1 VGFAG
6 LFVGAADAA
15 NKPQA
20 QDNSAAAAIRSEHQE
35 PINVTGKETI
45 YESGTD
51 TFTVRGDAVMT
62 QGPSVLRAD
71 EIKVD
76 RKQRIADAIG
86 HVHLID
92 PELELWASEAKI
104 NVVDETME
112 LTDAKIIAKKN
123 TYHVE
128 GRKIIKHNGQNYT
141 IQNGFFTT
149 CGCSTTPEWSITAD
163 QMDVDV
169 GKSGTAKGASF
180 DVLGVPIVKLPF
192 AEFPANSDRHTGFLS
207 GRYGQSGLRGFQIF
221 QPFYLDISKSSDATV
236 ALDVETSQRVGGMAE
251 YRLTNGK
258 DDYFWSDGS
267 FYNESI
273 RSESNRAGDIIDNQ
287 IADAHIPIDR
297 FSLIAMTRQHLTDNL
312 MVYGDAISVSD
323 SLFLRE
329 MNVWTL
335 SRGFGG
341 NFGSLRNAASHFG
354 ILDEL
359 ENGFVRLQGTW
370 NQDLIQDQS
379 FALQR
384 LPDFLFSGR
393 KELLGQFAFLDYDA
407 EAVNFYRDQG
417 VAGGRLNTNPRI
429 TVPWRWGDY
438 LYGYATGGSY
448 AMLYDTHGPSIQ
460 VIPVGTN
467 GLTYNNQLE
476 LGPPGKQNFQVQAVP
491 YFQTGVSSLLER
503 VFDVNIG
510 SIEKLK
516 HTIEPFVN
524 YAYVPRVTQSPLP
537 LFDQYDRINSRSLVT
552 YGVTTRLFAKMLPP
566 PPQEEENPPGQS
578 TSVFDE
584 ATGNEQQPPDGQA
597 LVGPYNAESQ
607 PSEALAPAGATT
619 YSRGSE
625 VQELA
630 QLTVMQ
636 AYDTSHQ
643 ISLQGGRVSD
653 IESILQVFPT
663 SVLSAGSQV
672 DYNPRSHA
680 GITYATTYLSLQP
693 PWSESQSKSKLYM
706 GRMLQGSFVQLGYS
720 YVNPSN
726 TAEQST
732 SKNSSQFATMRA
744 YTDLFDTAGIYFA
757 PSYDLA
763 AGKLLSAEYGA
774 RIKSPC
780 DCWAADF
787 GLVQSYNPN
796 EVQVQFQLTL
806 GGLGSVGRSPFGR
819 NPFQTMGLVGQPTGV
834 LPRY

>member
-1 VGFAG
+1 VAFAG
-6 LFVGAADAA
+6 LLIGAADAA
-15 NKPQA
+15 GKPQRP
-20 QDNSAAAAIRSEHQE
+20 QDSAAAAMHAERQE
-35 PINVTGKETI
+35 PINVTGRETI

-51 TFTVRGDAVMT
+51 TFIVRGDAVMT
-62 QGPSVLRAD
+62 QGPSVLKAD
-71 EIKVD
+71 EIRVD
-76 RKQRIADAIG
+76 RKQRLADAIG
-86 HVHLID
+86 NVHLID

-104 NVVDETME
+104 NVVDETMD
-112 LTDAKIIAKKN
+112 LTDAKIIAKQN
-123 TYHVE
+123 SYHVE

-149 CGCSTTPEWSITAD
+149 CGCSSTPEWSITAD
-163 QMDVDV
+163 QMDVEV

-180 DVLGVPIVKLPF
+180 DVLGVPIAKLPF
-192 AEFPANSDRHTGFLS
+192 AEFPANSDRHSGFLS

-221 QPFYLDISKSSDATV
+221 QPFYLAINKSSDATV
-236 ALDVETSQRVGGMAE
+236 ALDVETSQRIGGMAE

-258 DDYFWSDGS
+258 DDYFWSDSS
-267 FYNESI
+267 FYNETI

-287 IADAHIPIDR
+287 IADAHIPINR
-297 FSLIAMTRQHLTDNL
+297 FSLIAMTRQHLTDDL

-335 SRGFGG
+335 SRGFGT
-341 NFGSLRNAASHFG
+341 NFGSLRDAQSHFG

-407 EAVNFYRDQG
+407 EAVNFYRSQG
-417 VAGGRLNTNPRI
+417 VAGGRLNTNPRVTI
-429 TVPWRWGDY
+429 PWRWGDY
-438 LYGYATGGSY
+438 LYGYGTAGTY
-448 AMLYDTHGPSIQ
+448 AMMYDTHGPQ
-460 VIPVGTN
+460 VNVIPVGTN
-467 GLTYNNQLE
+467 GLTYNNQLQ
-476 LGPPGKQNFQVQAVP
+476 LGPPGRQNFQVQAVP
-491 YFQTGVSSLLER
+491 YVQTGVSSILER
-503 VFDVNIG
+503 VFNVDYG

-516 HTIEPFVN
+516 NTIEPFVN
-524 YAYVPRVTQSPLP
+524 YAYVPRVSQSTLP
-537 LFDQYDRINSRSLVT
+537 LFDQNDRVDPRSLIT

-566 PPQEEENPPGQS
+566 PPQEEENPPAPLNS
-578 TSVFDE
+578 SVDDASSGE
-584 ATGNEQQPPDGQA
+584 PQQPGSA
-597 LVGPYNAESQ
+597 LVGPYNAQQE
-607 PSEALAPAGATT
+607 PSESLAPVPAST

-643 ISLQGGRVSD
+643 ISLQGGRISD

-663 SVLSAGSQV
+663 ELLSAGSQI

-680 GITYATTYLSLQP
+680 GITYATANVSLQP
-693 PWSESQSKSKLYM
+693 PWSESASKSKLYM

-732 SKNSSQFATMRA
+732 KKNASQFGTMRA

-757 PSYDLA
+757 PSYDFA
-763 AGKLLSAEYGA
+763 ARKLLSAEYGA
-774 RIKSPC
+774 RLKSPC

-787 GLVQSYNPN
+787 GIVQSYNPN
-796 EVQVQFQLTL
+796 EVQVQLQLTL

>member
-1 VGFAG
+1 
-6 LFVGAADAA
+6 
-15 NKPQA
+15 
-20 QDNSAAAAIRSEHQE
+20 
-35 PINVTGKETI
+35 
-45 YESGTD
+45 
-51 TFTVRGDAVMT
+51 MT

-71 EIKVD
+71 EIRVN
-76 RKQRIADAIG
+76 RKQREAHAIG

-92 PELELWASEAKI
+92 PELELWASDAKI

-112 LTDAKIIAKKN
+112 LTDAKILAKKN

-128 GRKIIKHNGQNYT
+128 GRKIIKHNGPNYT
-141 IQNGFFTT
+141 VMNGFFTT

-163 QMDVDV
+163 EMDVNV

-192 AEFPANSDRHTGFLS
+192 AEFPANSDRHSGFLS
-207 GRYGQSGLRGFQIF
+207 GRYGQSGLRGFQLF
-221 QPFYLDISKSSDATV
+221 QPFYLAITRSQDATA

-258 DDYFWSDGS
+258 DDYFWADGS

-273 RSESNRAGDIIDNQ
+273 RSDSNRAGDIIDNQ

-297 FSLIAMTRQHLTDNL
+297 YSLIAMARQHLTDGL
-312 MVYGDAISVSD
+312 MVYGDTVSVSD

-335 SRGFGG
+335 SRGFGS
-341 NFGSLRNAASHFG
+341 NFSSMRSGPSHFG

-359 ENGFVRLQGTW
+359 ENGFIRLQGTW
-370 NQDLIQDQS
+370 NEDLIQDQS

-393 KELLGQFAFLDYDA
+393 KELLGQFAYLDYDA
-407 EAVNFYRDQG
+407 EAVNFYREQG

-438 LYGYATGGSY
+438 LYGYATAGSY
-448 AMLYDTHGPSIQ
+448 AMLYDTHGPSVD

-467 GLTYNNQLE
+467 GLTYNNQLQ
-476 LGPPGKQNFQVQAVP
+476 LGPPGTQNFQAQAVP
-491 YFQTGVSSLLER
+491 YVQTGMASVLER
-503 VFDVNIG
+503 VFDVDFG

-516 HTIEPFVN
+516 NTIEPFVN
-524 YAYVPRVTQSPLP
+524 YSYVPRVTQSSLP
-537 LFDQYDRINSRSLVT
+537 LFDQYDRIDPRSLIT
-552 YGVTTRLFAKMLPP
+552 YGVTTRLFAKMLPSP
-566 PPQEEENPPGQS
+566 PEEEENSPVQTASG
-578 TSVFDE
+578 FDE
-584 ATGNEQQPPDGQA
+584 EGGSQQQNAGPA

-607 PSEALAPAGATT
+607 PSEALAPVGAAT

-643 ISLQGGRVSD
+643 ISIQGGRVSD

-663 SVLSAGSQV
+663 SVLSAGSQI

-680 GITYATTYLSLQP
+680 GITYATANVSFQP
-693 PWSESQSKSKLYM
+693 PWSEAQQSKLYM

-732 SKNSSQFATMRA
+732 AKNGSQFATLRT
-744 YTDLFDTAGIYFA
+744 YTDLFDMMGIYFA
-757 PSYDLA
+757 PSYDFA

-774 RIKSPC
+774 RLKSPC

-796 EVQVQFQLTL
+796 EVQVQVQLTL

-834 LPRY
+834 LPAY

>member
-1 VGFAG
+1 MALLAG
-6 LFVGAADAA
+6 LGGGVAR
-15 NKPQA
+15 
-20 QDNSAAAAIRSEHQE
+20 AAAKQRSGPSKSSVLQSEHQE

-45 YESGTD
+45 YDSGAD

-71 EIKVD
+71 EIRVN
-76 RKQRIADAIG
+76 RKQRVADAIG

-104 NVVDETME
+104 NVVEETME
-112 LTDAKIIAKKN
+112 LTDAKIISKQN
-123 TYHVE
+123 TYHLE
-128 GRKIIKHNGQNYT
+128 GRQIVKHNGPNYT
-141 IQNGFFTT
+141 IVNGFFTT
-149 CGCSTTPEWSITAD
+149 CGCSSTPEWSITAD
-163 QMDVDV
+163 QMDVEV

-192 AEFPANSDRHTGFLS
+192 AEFPANSDRHSGFLS
-207 GRYGQSGLRGFQIF
+207 GRYGQSGLRGFQLF
-221 QPFYLDISKSSDATV
+221 QPFYLAINKSSDATV
-236 ALDVETSQRVGGMAE
+236 AFDVETSQRVGGMAE

-258 DDYFWSDGS
+258 DDYFWADGS

-273 RSESNRAGDIIDNQ
+273 RSDANRAGDIIDNQ
-287 IADAHIPIDR
+287 IADPHIPIDR
-297 FSLIAMTRQHLTDNL
+297 YSLIAMTRQHLTDDL
-312 MVYGDAISVSD
+312 IAYGDTVSVSD

-335 SRGFGG
+335 SRGFGSD
-341 NFGSLRNAASHFG
+341 FGSMRAAPSHFG

-359 ENGFVRLQGTW
+359 ENGFVRVQGTW
-370 NQDLIQDQS
+370 NEDLIQDQS

-407 EAVNFYRDQG
+407 EAVNFYRELG
-417 VAGGRLNTNPRI
+417 VAGGRFNTNPRI
-429 TVPWRWGDY
+429 TVPWRWGNY
-438 LYGYATGGSY
+438 LYGYATAGSY
-448 AMLYDTHGPSIQ
+448 AMLYDTHGPSVD

-467 GLTYNNQLE
+467 GLTYNNQLQ
-476 LGPPGKQNFQVQAVP
+476 LGPPGKQNFQAQAVP
-491 YFQTGVSSLLER
+491 YVQAGMSSILER
-503 VFDVNIG
+503 VFDADYG

-516 HTIEPFVN
+516 NTIEPFVN
-524 YAYVPRVTQSPLP
+524 YSYVPRVTQSSLP
-537 LFDQYDRINSRSLVT
+537 LFDQYDRIDPRSLIT

-566 PPQEEENPPGQS
+566 PPEEDDNSPAHTS
-578 TSVFDE
+578 TGFDE
-584 ATGNEQQPPDGQA
+584 TGGDQQPPAQA

-607 PSEALAPAGATT
+607 PSEALAPMGATT

-636 AYDTSHQ
+636 AYDPSHQ
-643 ISLQGGRVSD
+643 ISLQGGHASD

-663 SVLSAGSQV
+663 SVLAAGSQL

-680 GITYATTYLSLQP
+680 GITYATTYVSLQP
-693 PWSESQSKSKLYM
+693 PWSEGQQSKLYM
-706 GRMLQGSFVQLGYS
+706 GRMLQGSFVQFAYS
-720 YVNPSN
+720 YVNPNN

-732 SKNSSQFATMRA
+732 SNNASQFATMRA
-744 YTDLFDTAGIYFA
+744 YTDLFDMAGIYFA
-757 PSYDLA
+757 PSYDFA

-774 RIKSPC
+774 RLKSPC
-780 DCWAADF
+780 DCWAADL
-787 GLVQSYNPN
+787 GLIQSYNPN

-819 NPFQTMGLVGQPTGV
+819 NPFQTMGLAGQPTGV